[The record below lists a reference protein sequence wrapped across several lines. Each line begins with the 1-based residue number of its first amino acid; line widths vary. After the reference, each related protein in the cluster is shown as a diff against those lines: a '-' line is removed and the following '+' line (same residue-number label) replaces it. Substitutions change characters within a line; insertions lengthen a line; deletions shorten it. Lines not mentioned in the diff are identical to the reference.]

1 MRTGNGNDL
10 IDIFDGWPTKIDTG
24 FGNDLVRLI
33 GGPNGLARSAGEL
46 GTLEILL
53 QHGDDRLEIGSLDLQ
68 SARFDGGPGID
79 VYRDLG
85 GNVFGAPPEVIGFEL
100 PFEKTIRGFPV
111 ELQTTV
117 SGRVVNESATPIE
130 DASVYLPQLG
140 LMTLTDAEGE
150 FRFEDVKAE
159 SEMLEVTVGA
169 HASGQ
174 PRSGAALV
182 ELVHAGSSLTGD
194 IVLER
199 YPRNTLIYG
208 WSGSAATL
216 EAELIEQGYRPEQVT
231 RLDALPSDLS
241 HYGVIWNVGTTVG
254 QDRSRLADFVREGGG
269 LHLTGVSPF
278 SFISLELLVNEL
290 QTGPD
295 VDIGV
300 SGSPSG
306 STSFNPTAAGRA
318 ATHPNLLASPPAGD
332 RFIAGVRP
340 QNVLASFESGETV
353 AAVWGSRDLDGGRGQ
368 LSVYMTNALL
378 EDVDH
383 APIRQNLQAFLQPEA
398 PGVMTKRREVFKR

>member
-1 MRTGNGNDL
+1 M
-10 IDIFDGWPTKIDTG
+10 
-24 FGNDLVRLI
+24 
-33 GGPNGLARSAGEL
+33 
-46 GTLEILL
+46 
-53 QHGDDRLEIGSLDLQ
+53 
-68 SARFDGGPGID
+68 
-79 VYRDLG
+79 
-85 GNVFGAPPEVIGFEL
+85 
-100 PFEKTIRGFPV
+100 
-111 ELQTTV
+111 
-117 SGRVVNESATPIE
+117 
-130 DASVYLPQLG
+130 
-140 LMTLTDAEGE
+140 
-150 FRFEDVKAE
+150 
-159 SEMLEVTVGA
+159 
-169 HASGQ
+169 
-174 PRSGAALV
+174 
-182 ELVHAGSSLTGD
+182 
-194 IVLER
+194 
-199 YPRNTLIYG
+199 
-208 WSGSAATL
+208 
-216 EAELIEQGYRPEQVT
+216 
-231 RLDALPSDLS
+231 
-241 HYGVIWNVGTTVG
+241 
-254 QDRSRLADFVREGGG
+254 REGGG